1 VVVIFI
7 WLLISTACGQL
18 QTAASTPAPTVAS
31 IQTPTAAPTTIPIA
45 TALAT
50 VQPTAVAA
58 APTSAPQPTVQANPT
73 PQGSTA
79 FKYFWPTSLPAGLV
93 IEPAQSSAD
102 ERAFSLEI
110 AAPDGGQSSATI
122 MGGPASQALQPPP
135 ATGSK
140 PITIRG
146 QQGLAFSTGAGV
158 SLFWQEGGQQ
168 YAIRSS
174 LGQEDALAL
183 AESLESLDLATWKG
197 RLAAG

>member
-1 VVVIFI
+1 M
-7 WLLISTACGQL
+7 
-18 QTAASTPAPTVAS
+18 
-31 IQTPTAAPTTIPIA
+31 IQPD
-45 TALAT
+45 
-50 VQPTAVAA
+50 
-58 APTSAPQPTVQANPT
+58 
-73 PQGSTA
+73 
-79 FKYFWPTSLPAGLV
+79 
-93 IEPAQSSAD
+93 QSSAD

-110 AAPDGGQSSATI
+110 AAPDGGQFSATI

-135 ATGSK
+135 AAGSK
-140 PITIRG
+140 SITIRG

-183 AESLESLDLATWKG
+183 AESLESLDLTTWKG